1 MSTNDINT
9 QFNQSAIDV
18 QNLKIKPS
26 TEQLLQLY
34 GLYKQSL
41 FGSNKEKTPGFF
53 DFKSKSKFEAWD
65 KYKTLSKNMAKTQ
78 YIKLVE
84 ELKIDYG
91 FDKK

>member
-1 MSTNDINT
+1 MSTDDINVQFT
-9 QFNQSAIDV
+9 QSSIDV

-26 TEQLLQLY
+26 TEHLLQLY

-41 FGSNKEKTPGFF
+41 FGSNKDKAPGFF

-65 KYKTLSKNMAKTQ
+65 KYKTLSKNTAKKE
-78 YIKLVE
+78 YITLVE
-84 ELKIDYG
+84 ELKIVYG

>member
-18 QNLKIKPS
+18 QNLKTKPS
-26 TEQLLQLY
+26 TEHLLQLY

-65 KYKTLSKNMAKTQ
+65 KYKTLSKNMAKQ
-78 YIKLVE
+78 DYIKLVNQF
-84 ELKIDYG
+84 KKQYG
-91 FDKK
+91 FND